1 MLIKTVYRVLKKQ
14 ANQAEKCPFFQHPT
28 WRPAVAQGAFPNCPF
43 LSIAL
48 NVVFQLNNLAL
59 LHLVSEAKGPDKK
72 KKNVEGNTPLLLE
85 VHRKVSEA

>member
-72 KKNVEGNTPLLLE
+72 KKKCGGQYSSTL
-85 VHRKVSEA
+85 RSSQKGI